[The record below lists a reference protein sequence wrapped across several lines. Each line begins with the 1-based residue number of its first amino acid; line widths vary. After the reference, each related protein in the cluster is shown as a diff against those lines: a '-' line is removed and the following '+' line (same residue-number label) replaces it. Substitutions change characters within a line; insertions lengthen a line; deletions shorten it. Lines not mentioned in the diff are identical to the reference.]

1 VQKTSVTPNARY
13 DIAGW
18 LGGTKTSTAELT
30 VQFTG
35 TSGRILAAA
44 AIGPAGKQAN
54 PVLDYR
60 QAAGTVPA
68 GATRVRVTI
77 TLTTTLTDWNGPDA
91 PQTGYNY
98 PPITVGSYPVA
109 AAITG

>member
-35 TSGRILAAA
+35 TSGRILATA
-44 AIGPAGKQAN
+44 AIGPAGKQAK

-68 GATRVRVTI
+68 GATRARVTI
-77 TLTTTLTDWNGPDA
+77 TLTLIDTT
-91 PQTGYNY
+91 TGHVY